1 MSQQSL
7 RRFWSQTDNHPK
19 IKKKG
24 GEILDITQIGSAGS
38 LKAADVKAGSTD
50 ALQASKKSM
59 FGQYLTS
66 QNSSKNAN
74 SGVDTSK
81 SSTAASGSTKTD
93 AYDRYQYKD
102 NTLDRAQ
109 QTTISDKMQE
119 LSEETSQLTS
129 DVVKVISD
137 DLDVDEEAVLDA
149 METLGLTVLDLTD
162 PKQLAALVGALTGAT
177 DDTQML
183 LNADFAQTLTDV
195 SEIFDTFA
203 KENGIT
209 ASELSDLA
217 NELSKLTADG
227 QEALEGE
234 NDAPVQDAS
243 SGEMK
248 AVTEAQPKEQADA
261 GTKVTV
267 EDRRTPQ
274 EESGKADT
282 AKNAEETAE
291 LRTDAKDNTKNDS
304 SSSGKRE
311 SQDLS
316 QHMAASV
323 NEQYEAV
330 SDVDGASEVPEYTS
344 IDTQDIIDQ
353 IVEQTKLTFDTDSTT
368 IEMQLN
374 PENLGKIF
382 LNISSK
388 EGAVNAQLYAQ
399 NDAVRA
405 ALEAQ
410 IATLTQNLNQA
421 GVKVDAIEV
430 SVATHEFERNL
441 EQDAKGEENQ
451 GEREEEKRSSRRS
464 LRVDSLDEISG
475 LMTEEEALV
484 AQIMK
489 DNGNSIDF
497 TA

>member
-1 MSQQSL
+1 
-7 RRFWSQTDNHPK
+7 
-19 IKKKG
+19 
-24 GEILDITQIGSAGS
+24 
-38 LKAADVKAGSTD
+38 
-50 ALQASKKSM
+50 M

-81 SSTAASGSTKTD
+81 SNTASSGNTKTD

-119 LSEETSQLTS
+119 LSEETSKLTS

-162 PKQLAALVGALTGAT
+162 PKQLAELVGALTGAT

-217 NELSKLTADG
+217 NELSELAADG
-227 QEALEGE
+227 QEAVEGAGLDE
-234 NDAPVQDAS
+234 NNAPAQDTS
-243 SGEMK
+243 SEEMD
-248 AVTEAQPKEQADA
+248 AVTDEKPKEQADA

-267 EDRRTPQ
+267 EDKRTPQ
-274 EESGKADT
+274 EESETVDT

-291 LRTDAKDNTKNDS
+291 LRSNAKDNTKNDS

-311 SQDLS
+311 SQDFS
-316 QHMAASV
+316 QHMTASV

-330 SDVDGASEVPEYTS
+330 ADVDGASEVPEYTT

-353 IVEQTKLTFDTDSTT
+353 IVEQTKLTFDTDTTT

-441 EQDAKGEENQ
+441 EQDAKGEEEQ
-451 GEREEEKRSSRRS
+451 GERQEEKRSSRRS
-464 LRVDSLDEISG
+464 LRADSLDEISG

>member
-1 MSQQSL
+1 
-7 RRFWSQTDNHPK
+7 
-19 IKKKG
+19 
-24 GEILDITQIGSAGS
+24 LDITQIGSAGL

-74 SGVDTSK
+74 SGVDK
-81 SSTAASGSTKTD
+81 KKSTAASGNTKTD

-102 NTLDRAQ
+102 NSLDKAQ

-119 LSEETSQLTS
+119 LSEETSKLTS

-162 PKQLAALVGALTGAT
+162 PKQLAELVGALTGAT
-177 DDTQML
+177 DDAQML

-217 NELSKLTADG
+217 NELSTLTADG
-227 QEALEGE
+227 QEALEGAGLDE
-234 NDAPVQDAS
+234 NNAPLQDAS
-243 SGEMK
+243 SEEMK
-248 AVTEAQPKEQADA
+248 ALTDEKPKEQADA

-267 EDRRTPQ
+267 EDKRTPQ
-274 EESGKADT
+274 EESGKVDT
-282 AKNAEETAE
+282 TQNAEETAG
-291 LRTDAKDNTKNDS
+291 LRSNAKDNTKNDS
-304 SSSGKRE
+304 ASSGKRE
-311 SQDLS
+311 SQDFS
-316 QHMAASV
+316 QHMTASV

-353 IVEQTKLTFDTDSTT
+353 IVEQTKLTFDTDTTT

>member
-1 MSQQSL
+1 
-7 RRFWSQTDNHPK
+7 
-19 IKKKG
+19 
-24 GEILDITQIGSAGS
+24 
-38 LKAADVKAGSTD
+38 
-50 ALQASKKSM
+50 
-59 FGQYLTS
+59 
-66 QNSSKNAN
+66 
-74 SGVDTSK
+74 
-81 SSTAASGSTKTD
+81 
-93 AYDRYQYKD
+93 
-102 NTLDRAQ
+102 
-109 QTTISDKMQE
+109 
-119 LSEETSQLTS
+119 
-129 DVVKVISD
+129 
-137 DLDVDEEAVLDA
+137 
-149 METLGLTVLDLTD
+149 
-162 PKQLAALVGALTGAT
+162 
-177 DDTQML
+177 ML

-217 NELSKLTADG
+217 NELSELAADG
-227 QEALEGE
+227 QVPVEGAGPDE
-234 NDAPVQDAS
+234 NNAPAQDTS
-243 SGEMK
+243 SEEMD
-248 AVTEAQPKEQADA
+248 AVTGEKPKEPSDA

-267 EDRRTPQ
+267 EDKRTPQ
-274 EESGKADT
+274 EESETVDT

-291 LRTDAKDNTKNDS
+291 LRSNAKDNTKNDS

-311 SQDLS
+311 SQDFS
-316 QHMAASV
+316 QHMTASV

-330 SDVDGASEVPEYTS
+330 ADVDGASEVPEYTT

-353 IVEQTKLTFDTDSTT
+353 IVEQTKLTFDTDTTT

>member
-1 MSQQSL
+1 
-7 RRFWSQTDNHPK
+7 
-19 IKKKG
+19 
-24 GEILDITQIGSAGS
+24 LDITQIGSAGS

-50 ALQASKKSM
+50 ALQASKKTM

-74 SGVDTSK
+74 SGVDTQK
-81 SSTAASGSTKTD
+81 STAASGNTKTD

-102 NTLDRAQ
+102 NSLDKAQ

-129 DVVKVISD
+129 DVLKTISD

-162 PKQLAALVGALTGAT
+162 PKQLAELVGALTGAT

-209 ASELSDLA
+209 ASELSDFA
-217 NELSKLTADG
+217 NELSKLTSDG
-227 QEALEGE
+227 QEALEGAGPDK
-234 NDAPVQDAS
+234 NDAPLQDAS
-243 SGEMK
+243 SEEMDAK
-248 AVTEAQPKEQADA
+248 AVTDEKPKEQADA

-267 EDRRTPQ
+267 EDKRTPQ
-274 EESGKADT
+274 EESGKVDT
-282 AKNAEETAE
+282 AKNAEEAAG
-291 LRTDAKDNTKNDS
+291 LRSNAKDNTKNDS

-311 SQDLS
+311 SQDFS
-316 QHMAASV
+316 QHMTASV

-330 SDVDGASEVPEYTS
+330 ADVDGASEVPEYTS

-353 IVEQTKLTFDTDSTT
+353 IVEQTKLTFDTDTTT

>member
-1 MSQQSL
+1 
-7 RRFWSQTDNHPK
+7 
-19 IKKKG
+19 
-24 GEILDITQIGSAGS
+24 
-38 LKAADVKAGSTD
+38 
-50 ALQASKKSM
+50 M

-81 SSTAASGSTKTD
+81 SNTASSGNTKTD

-102 NTLDRAQ
+102 NSLDKAQ

-119 LSEETSQLTS
+119 LSEETSKLTS

-162 PKQLAALVGALTGAT
+162 PKQLAELVGALTGAT

-217 NELSKLTADG
+217 NELSTLTADG
-227 QEALEGE
+227 QEALEGAGQDE
-234 NDAPVQDAS
+234 SDASVQNAS

-267 EDRRTPQ
+267 EDKRTQQ
-274 EESGKADT
+274 EESGKVDT
-282 AKNAEETAE
+282 AKNAEETAG
-291 LRTDAKDNTKNDS
+291 LRSDAKDNTKNDS

-311 SQDLS
+311 SQDFS
-316 QHMAASV
+316 QHMTASV

-353 IVEQTKLTFDTDSTT
+353 IVEQTKLTFDTDTTT

>member
-1 MSQQSL
+1 
-7 RRFWSQTDNHPK
+7 
-19 IKKKG
+19 
-24 GEILDITQIGSAGS
+24 
-38 LKAADVKAGSTD
+38 
-50 ALQASKKSM
+50 M

-81 SSTAASGSTKTD
+81 SNTASSGNTKTD

-119 LSEETSQLTS
+119 LSEETSKLTS

-162 PKQLAALVGALTGAT
+162 PKQLAELVGALTGAT

-217 NELSKLTADG
+217 NELSELAADG
-227 QEALEGE
+227 QEAVEGAGLDE
-234 NDAPVQDAS
+234 NNAPAQDTS
-243 SGEMK
+243 SEEMD
-248 AVTEAQPKEQADA
+248 AVTDEKPKEQADA

-267 EDRRTPQ
+267 EDKRTPQ
-274 EESGKADT
+274 EESETVDT

-291 LRTDAKDNTKNDS
+291 LRSNAKDNTKNDS

-311 SQDLS
+311 SQDFS
-316 QHMAASV
+316 QHMTASV

-330 SDVDGASEVPEYTS
+330 ADVDGASEVPEYTT

-353 IVEQTKLTFDTDSTT
+353 IVEQTKLTFDTDTTT

>member
-1 MSQQSL
+1 L
-7 RRFWSQTDNHPK
+7 ATD
-19 IKKKG
+19 
-24 GEILDITQIGSAGS
+24 A
-38 LKAADVKAGSTD
+38 KAGTTD
-50 ALQASKKSM
+50 ALQESKKSM

-66 QNSSKNAN
+66 QNSAKNAN
-74 SGVDTSK
+74 SGVDTKK
-81 SSTAASGSTKTD
+81 SSASASGSTKKD

-102 NTLDRAQ
+102 NSLDKAQ
-109 QTTISDKMQE
+109 QTTVSDKMQK

-129 DVVKVISD
+129 DVVKTISD

-162 PKQLAALVGALTGAT
+162 PKQLAELVGALTGAT
-177 DDTQML
+177 DDTQIL
-183 LNADFAQTLTDV
+183 LNADFTQTLTDV
-195 SEIFDTFA
+195 SEIFDAFA
-203 KENGIT
+203 KENGLT

-217 NELSKLTADG
+217 KEFSGRAADG
-227 QEALEGE
+227 QPEPEISEGTDGAE
-234 NDAPVQDAS
+234 NFAPAQDAS
-243 SGEMK
+243 SEEQNAK
-248 AVTEAQPKEQADA
+248 VTDEKPKEQTAES
-261 GTKVTV
+261 GTRVTV
-267 EDRRTPQ
+267 EDKRTPQ
-274 EESGKADT
+274 EESGTEDT
-282 AKNAEETAE
+282 AKNAEETAG
-291 LRTDAKDNTKNDS
+291 LRSNAKDNEKNDS

-311 SQDLS
+311 SQDFS
-316 QHMAASV
+316 QHMTASA
-323 NEQYEAV
+323 NGQYEAV
-330 SDVDGASEVPEYTS
+330 ADVDGASEVPEYTT

-374 PENLGKIF
+374 PENLGKIY

-399 NDAVRA
+399 NDAVRE
-405 ALEAQ
+405 ALQAQ
-410 IATLTQNLNQA
+410 VATLIENLNQA

-441 EQDAKGEENQ
+441 EQDAKGEEEQ
-451 GEREEEKRSSRRS
+451 GERQEEKRSSRRS
-464 LRVDSLDEISG
+464 LRADSLDEISG

>member
-1 MSQQSL
+1 
-7 RRFWSQTDNHPK
+7 
-19 IKKKG
+19 
-24 GEILDITQIGSAGS
+24 
-38 LKAADVKAGSTD
+38 
-50 ALQASKKSM
+50 M

-66 QNSSKNAN
+66 QNSPKNAN
-74 SGVDTSK
+74 SGVDTQK
-81 SSTAASGSTKTD
+81 SSASASGSTKKD

-102 NTLDRAQ
+102 NSLDKAQ
-109 QTTISDKMQE
+109 QTTVSDKMQK

-129 DVVKVISD
+129 DVVKTISD

-162 PKQLAALVGALTGAT
+162 PKQLAELVGALTGAT
-177 DDTQML
+177 DDTQLL
-183 LNADFAQTLTDV
+183 LNADFTQTLTDV

-203 KENGIT
+203 KENDIT
-209 ASELSDLA
+209 VPELSNFA
-217 NELSKLTADG
+217 KELSERAADG
-227 QEALEGE
+227 QTAPEISEGTDVAE
-234 NDAPVQDAS
+234 SVAPAEDAAS
-243 SGEMK
+243 SGEQNVNTK
-248 AVTEAQPKEQADA
+248 VDEQPKEQVAET

-274 EESGKADT
+274 EESKETDT
-282 AKNAEETAE
+282 APQAEETAE
-291 LRTDAKDNTKNDS
+291 VHSSAKGNAKNDS

-311 SQDLS
+311 SQDFSQSLS
-316 QHMAASV
+316 ASV

-330 SDVDGASEVPEYTS
+330 ADVDSVLEVPEYTT

-353 IVEQTKLTFDTDSTT
+353 IVEQTKLTFDTDTTT

-441 EQDAKGEENQ
+441 EQDAKGEEEQ
-451 GEREEEKRSSRRS
+451 GERQEEKRSSRRS
-464 LRVDSLDEISG
+464 LRADSLDEISG